1 MEKVIKDAVDGAV
14 ETAKKMTE
22 VKPDPKDED
31 VSTLGVPYETVRA
44 LVLKLA
50 PTQRD
55 AIKALNAK
63 HGIANLKVLL
73 DKEDD
78 FSTVNDQVRVKDMVI
93 KCSSTQC
100 SSTSE
105 LSFPVLMQS
114 KRGTVFLFITADSA
128 VCLKAGNGSE
138 WVVGD
143 VRKASVIGLEIFH
156 GAVSIENDL

>member
-1 MEKVIKDAVDGAV
+1 MSIEALIQAHIQTLLENTEAVKLLTLSLAGRTPTAEKAKVDPKPK
-14 ETAKKMTE
+14 EEPNTE
-22 VKPDPKDED
+22 VKTEVKEEPKADPKDED

-78 FSTVNDQVRVKDMVI
+78 FSTVNDQAKLEAVY
-93 KCSSTQC
+93 
-100 SSTSE
+100 
-105 LSFPVLMQS
+105 
-114 KRGTVFLFITADSA
+114 ADLQA
-128 VCLKAGNGSE
+128 
-138 WVVGD
+138 
-143 VRKASVIGLEIFH
+143 LE
-156 GAVSIENDL
+156 A